1 MSFHNFNG
9 VLSMWEHNRL
19 AGFQILSR
27 HLTMETPIDCG
38 KGAGEGERES
48 VGNIEGEQEKFC
60 CPT

>member
-27 HLTMETPIDCG
+27 HFTMETPIDGG
-38 KGAGEGERES
+38 KGAGKGAREGERES
-48 VGNIEGEQEKFC
+48 IREIEGE
-60 CPT
+60 